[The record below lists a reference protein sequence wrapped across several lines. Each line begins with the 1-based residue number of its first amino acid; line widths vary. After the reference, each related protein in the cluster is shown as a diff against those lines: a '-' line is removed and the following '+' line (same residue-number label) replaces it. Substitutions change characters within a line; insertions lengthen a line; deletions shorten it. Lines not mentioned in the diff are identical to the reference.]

1 MVSIVI
7 VSTFFELPHIFIVI
21 TTSAEK
27 RKEFIIEYKDLNASK
42 KRSIRSVKI
51 NVSTVEWF

>member
-1 MVSIVI
+1 MIKKNDCN
-7 VSTFFELPHIFIVI
+7 LFIVI